1 MEIHQQKIMIIYQ
14 LSWHC
19 NIDRFLNKRTLSLLW
34 LHSIFFTNIK
44 YGIKLKMRDLLSDVV
59 LNKPPLNYE
68 NTYVILFTV
77 CLVLERFDFT
87 YYLQPNLLFF
97 YVLFNQEERERLWKT
112 GRKFQDPDWKSTRS
126 FPRSRCCLSRK
137 PNTVGLFPS
146 YCRIRLN
153 SCVSCISEQTHHL
166 FSV

>member
-1 MEIHQQKIMIIYQ
+1 MEIL

-19 NIDRFLNKRTLSLLW
+19 NFDRFLNKRTLSIFLLR
-34 LHSIFFTNIK
+34 LHSIFFTNNIK
-44 YGIKLKMRDLLSDVV
+44 YGIKLNMRYLLSDVV

-68 NTYVILFTV
+68 NTYVILVTV
-77 CLVLERFDFT
+77 CLVLEWFDFT

-112 GRKFQDPDWKSTRS
+112 GRKFKDPDWKTTQS
-126 FPRSRCCLSRK
+126 FPRSRCCSSRR

-153 SCVSCISEQTHHL
+153 SCVTCISETNPSL
-166 FSV
+166 I